1 MPNIQHVVV
10 HIIIVQLFME
20 FLEYRRCTIV
30 QSNLEL
36 VSMKVTLKY
45 ILEKAF
51 PMTEFPFLLVLILI
65 TVFYISLW

>member
-10 HIIIVQLFME
+10 HIIIVQLFVE

-51 PMTEFPFLLVLILI
+51 PMTEFPLILCSSSFLSQCSI
-65 TVFYISLW
+65 